1 MTLHLRPNLRPNLR
15 PLASLLGGLVAI
27 ALAMPATAW
36 ELTGSKLIT
45 LHTRDGQSIAI
56 GHVDFTP
63 QGEQSSFKLHLDHA
77 KLKDF
82 FLSMKEFKC
91 IEGEE
96 IHCHVPYPYA
106 NPATVSRTDLRWLEH
121 SLLFLYKQ
129 PKDFGARLWNGLYYE
144 MALTE
149 KGLVGTP
156 QAVDLALI
164 GAPPDDTTIPPY
176 GPGERSEI
184 TPDSRWIRSLSIE

>member
-1 MTLHLRPNLRPNLR
+1 MTQNLR
-15 PLASLLGGLVAI
+15 PLATLLGGIVATV
-27 ALAMPATAW
+27 LSMSATAW
-36 ELTGSKLIT
+36 ELAGSKIIK

-56 GHVDFTP
+56 GHVEFSP
-63 QGEQSSFKLHLDHA
+63 QGEQSSFKLYLDDT
-77 KLKDF
+77 KFKDF

-91 IEGEE
+91 LEGEE

-106 NPATVSRTDLRWLEH
+106 NPGTVSRSDLRWLEH

-149 KGLVGTP
+149 KGIVGTP
-156 QAVDLALI
+156 QAVDLVQI
-164 GAPPDDTTIPPY
+164 GAPPADTSIPPY

-184 TPDSRWIRSLSIE
+184 PPDSRWIRNLTIE

>member
-1 MTLHLRPNLRPNLR
+1 MTLHLRPYLR
-15 PLASLLGGLVAI
+15 PLACLLGGLFAS

-36 ELTGSKLIT
+36 ELAGSKLIT

-63 QGEQSSFKLHLDHA
+63 KGEHSSLKLNLDHA

-91 IEGEE
+91 LEGEE

-106 NPATVSRTDLRWLEH
+106 NPGTVSRTDLRWLEH

-164 GAPPDDTTIPPY
+164 GAPPADTSIPPY
-176 GPGERSEI
+176 GPAERSEI
-184 TPDSRWIRSLSIE
+184 SPGSRWIRSLSIE